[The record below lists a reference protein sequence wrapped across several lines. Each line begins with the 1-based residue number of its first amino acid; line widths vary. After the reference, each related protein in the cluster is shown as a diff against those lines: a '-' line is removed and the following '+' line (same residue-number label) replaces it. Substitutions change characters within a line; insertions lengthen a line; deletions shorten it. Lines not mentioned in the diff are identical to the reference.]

1 MLNFVG
7 NIIGK
12 NSASFIADFFAVF
25 YKMFSVSFI
34 NKVKTIFAAIINVI
48 AKYIWFVCKWILGI
62 IDVMQ
67 LAFTRLIG
75 IDTEGTTLSLGD
87 YIEGM
92 KDISTTTGSDYYS
105 YLLKIFR
112 AVFAVAIV
120 LMIIFTIYA
129 MVMQEYKL
137 ATDGYS
143 KADNDKGK
151 FFKIL
156 FKNVIVIFLM
166 PLIFYTL
173 IVGTNSI
180 LSAFYR
186 AVGNEPDTTIAGNV
200 LAASTYDA
208 NRYRAYANADKRIP
222 ITISVYS
229 TENAFGKTAGDDEIL
244 NELRKDDV
252 QTKLK
257 VIAGAFANDSFLPF
271 EKSTVNK
278 NGTLS
283 SYQNYSLIYNN
294 EVYEDMGQYFENFI
308 CTREQ
313 YYVMADFVDFCQR
326 YNIKYYIKAMSEA
339 DICWKY
345 VDGITANPEIDE
357 EGNAL
362 GDITLNVTY
371 RNAESINNP
380 TGSVITN
387 DTYKLQITTKLDMT
401 SPISD
406 ALTTASKL
414 LGIDENSSKYN
425 TMERDDSGDYVNLVE
440 WSTRKAKLKLSQRF
454 DLTNPE
460 TWTATDQIIV
470 YEYYRFENNYGS
482 TNNTLEDYTLQ
493 QIKDSGAFL
502 DALEMTY
509 RNYNSNTQTYSDA
522 KTQYCVKINGHFYR
536 LKESETE
543 VDDYGHAYFELDVVD
558 ANVDYFTETLVSIT
572 KTSETHTLQLSS
584 GFNINE
590 RNTWTVRDQV
600 LIYEF
605 CKNLSVSDRTLS
617 EEMVINHMF
626 EDFKTGVAFDI
637 YKINSVN
644 YINLNGTYY
653 QVSGLTSNSTGVFN
667 TTYGF
672 LMDTQ
677 TAGQRWFGYKLSV
690 AEREKYGISDLSLKN
705 VVGTVVGTVV
715 EVNDSDAMYQ
725 KYSALK
731 FKLSDNFS
739 LSSTEEWTYRDY
751 ALISLY
757 ISTNLSEDSAVTVES
772 LKSVGL
778 VGDIVRSGGDYYL
791 RITGTKSTGA
801 EYTLY
806 INLAN
811 LEKTSELTIMS
822 TLNED
827 MFESMS
833 LNSTGVD
840 LMTSYNASLSTDIL
854 LNSSVSTHTFYMS
867 ENFDRYDATTW
878 TNGDFLI
885 IYLIETG
892 VIDVDY
898 SMIQYKG
905 YTSLVYNV
913 KANNDTEAENYY
925 RFGKLTKTADG
936 STTTT
941 DANAYFLNE
950 YELEKLGYTVDKWFS
965 ANFMSYMLLM
975 KYDCDLSDLIISET
989 DFGGGVDEGQDAYV
1003 FDLTDDA
1010 SSKNSLQ
1017 YILGKDLLSQGSI
1030 TTDDDKFK
1038 YSYYNPGLIE
1048 SDLSTWT
1055 YLDLLIFT
1063 KTGTLPTKTTPFVSS
1078 LISVKD
1084 LSNTNIY
1091 ILVDDLLVNI
1101 NDGVFECYDIKSNL
1115 ISSDSINTFTSSIE
1129 LSNHYNKYLANAIRN
1144 NLNED
1149 LDAGITGGTQ
1159 AHKRFVYYSSVLQGT
1174 GNASFE
1180 AGKAYSAM
1188 DIILV
1193 ENKVS
1198 MNADGY
1204 YIFEIYSYNGE
1215 LYAEITNTIYVCL
1228 STNESARIYYI
1239 ENSLVIQT
1247 KAFSAPTEVYTSFK
1261 STDGLT
1267 KLDAVIYASLGT
1279 KISKD
1284 YKCYTLNNN
1293 DNNKYIRL
1301 ENGKIL
1307 ELDAEYN
1314 DDEYKYADLQGDKN
1328 DYYQYYMGYVT
1339 STFDSSSI
1347 KKTYTGV
1354 SITGPSC
1361 DGKTALGLILENSYA
1376 DLATSTLIET
1386 ISGTYYL
1393 KTLNSDYVSLD
1404 GLVSVSFGYDTN
1416 SEIKNITLTD
1426 IAQDSFLL
1434 NVKKITEN
1442 TFRVTHTLFNNNNYS
1457 SYIKDDAIIDGTTII
1472 GKHYEIGNH
1481 RDEGVT
1487 GLTTFTTAGLISK
1500 YLDPNENYLD
1510 KFGEEQVFTIYYNI
1524 EDGKNYIGFNSI
1536 DKTYYVP
1543 LYLYGSD
1550 KTIFDKIY
1558 NNNSTAPEGNYL
1570 NYAEFEAG
1578 DIISKS
1584 QLDNIFKKQGFSG
1597 LSGKYSA
1604 VWNDSDNYKN
1614 IEFYIAS
1621 NSLDYLYCIYGASNT
1636 ATEGVTLKYWGIIER
1651 AGNLTTSEK
1660 DDIADAAI
1668 FKLETRSMSEI
1679 AKWSMYDFVVSY
1691 ATGSTLPNFISS
1703 KVYIIKNP
1711 GETKY
1716 KYYIKTDDYYLMI
1729 FSSKSPLSSPGVSI
1743 TTATSGIISND
1754 LESTL
1759 FNNFACLNS
1768 GSVDYELNSLFKYS
1782 SYGNYSDTAA
1792 NSDVFAK
1799 FVKNSLKE
1807 ATSGKLTRFNFSST
1821 FKVEDYSS
1829 WQISDYVLYHLIING
1844 DYGTSNF
1851 FTQFTFNYYPSYS
1864 FSNDKYYNLT
1874 YLDRVLY
1881 HKIGLQTGAASTG
1894 EPLACTLVR
1903 DSSYQYYIYYD
1914 GIYIPLSDKVT
1925 MNFADMTI
1933 ESASLGKIYTIEEFK
1948 DEAGTMGGDPGL
1960 KVKEGEDFKTSISG
1974 KTNYLVEFD
1983 SKNFQTFVNAT
1994 GVPGYVFYLYKE
2006 DPDTGSVECDKVIR
2020 FATSDKQMATGD
2032 CYKYDKLFS
2041 FYDKAL
2047 STYIETTKINDLTV
2061 DIKTGT
2067 TKPSGYDLALEYVY
2081 NDIHADFEFEDYYY
2095 YLLDATKL
2103 TTSKLTTIGK
2113 SIQDSIKNDTF
2124 TGDVKDINLRLS
2136 NDCVL
2141 SDTGTWTYLDYIILY
2156 EMSRDIRHNAFKG
2169 STFIELKES
2178 DYCLPYLY
2186 VDGEFKYLQINNN
2199 IYDLSEIVEYDS
2211 SNDYY
2216 KGKNVKTLNSVNV
2229 STIAKAGSVNNYD
2242 FKVLNEVKSIS
2253 INPSFT
2259 TGTSPKAAHYSS
2271 EGKNTISYTTK
2282 NGETINYKY
2291 IDTNVAETNYRI
2303 KTSDYAIYTTTT
2315 IIKNVSWV
2323 EKLMTDMQVYYPDL
2337 NWGVLIATDG
2347 WIDTLGEFVSA
2358 YNNGLY
2364 IGGDNSANTTAAGL
2378 VLSEFFMSVATP
2390 VSDSYANYE
2399 YSSVF
2404 DEDTIRA
2411 LMLSL
2416 VGEES
2421 YQALVFEAKVFM
2433 DYFNSCFA
2441 PIIDDFAEE
2450 FGEDIGN
2457 NSLRLNA
2464 YKSYLATLL
2473 LSSDIGE
2480 YLYTVATR
2488 VYAEYTICEYLA
2500 AAAGDYSGYYSYIN
2514 NLTDEEG
2521 NAIESYTFGT
2531 FKELVQYENEYCGNA
2546 NPTFTF
2552 NFKKAFEKYQD
2563 DDGEILGKK
2572 YDDVVASNY
2581 YYNAVIGSIMDE
2593 LDKEYSGIYKNGY
2606 QISEKGKVIDE
2617 KGREVEGYDEEYI
2630 YCYMLH
2636 VYYSILNSIN
2646 GGTPVYLDFY
2656 RDYID
2661 GTLTRWSIICDD
2673 NIENADKYYED
2684 YNKDKTK
2691 LKIYKLLST
2700 TTSLRLFLPSLVMDI
2715 DDDDESSGLISI
2727 FSSVIDIVKSVI
2739 TGDFDNI
2746 SGIFS
2751 DALGTAGDAILS
2763 IRPVLP
2769 MIDAR
2774 YLMEGNSSLEDDIDY
2789 LIKNTIALYF
2799 RMNFSEDSGSTI
2811 VEGLK
2816 NIVDSLLP
2824 ADLSTETS
2832 WNAINT
2838 YYECLTRVIDELV
2851 EIRNTLPGGKTEN
2864 GLDREHW
2871 FGSGNYYT
2879 DYQLDKIIGSFQD
2892 LEYNLDQYIT
2902 AQTRIDQMQ
2911 KRSITFTLAQFGSNY
2926 VSTGYEFSVKNKT
2939 YTFKTSTDPVRL
2951 AEYVYGGSFLE
2962 SVGVGAQYTDPEFTG
2977 IIKASKVYDP
2987 ADKTLK
2993 TNLDSWLELRTF
3005 LSEIADKTAELYY
3018 LTNLKD
3024 LDINTKNAIYL
3035 NDSITISGT
3044 YSVDSIEDAL
3054 SSYIITGLSNEVKN
3068 RITEGK
3074 TGHEKFVALSQY
3086 IFLNSVKDEEFDKMT
3101 LEDYKRIVIKQL
3113 IENRQN
3119 GEESADERAARYMI
3133 LFNLLSVQVEFY
3145 SDGTALG
3152 RIISNGKIESRTG
3165 DKVIIKSYAS
3175 DSQNNSEVELYA
3187 GSSNFTGVF
3196 SLSNSTLET
3205 VKTLSGLENR
3215 PTAEILT
3222 REYSGLRTA
3231 DYFDESFGDTFI
3243 ACIFNEADGLYYPV
3257 LGSGSK
3263 NCNDEKYKSYF
3274 ENIDG
3279 NKEGKGWSVQK
3290 HKFVS
3295 EYYDTSSNLVV
3306 CKGVVTADGYPTAIR
3321 KYNNPLEI
3329 EQKRLLSSKTTLYNA
3344 VTYYRTNV
3352 GANFGEGED
3361 LIDASRAVSRVT
3373 TKNYTKYVYGTSYT
3387 KGIGSSVTY
3396 TGKTNLKTIVS
3407 SDYQSFYVQS
3417 KAEYLITQADDFGGI
3432 SVLDEFSY
3440 YYVFSGQ
3447 TWILLVLAFITVIP
3461 VMINAVGGAA
3471 TRIFDLIILFL
3482 ASPLVMSTN
3491 SLYAD
3496 GKNKTYDAWK
3506 KNIESVLLGVFGYII
3521 GFSFFSIMVPMIYN
3535 INTFVTVDT
3544 YKKIQS
3550 IAGLGSFVSYP
3561 TINSLA
3567 RSLWLITAVSILERI
3582 PKLLLPIITANYGDL
3597 SSPHPGLGPENRSFT
3612 EKVKDVKGS
3621 MDDAVS
3627 KIGSVVS
3634 GRALMGLMNEVKT
3647 DMVNMI
3653 PGSALIQEGKK
3664 IFIDPMVNK
3673 AKDAANKAA
3682 GAALEKMLVAQ
3693 GVPPDLAKKAV
3704 KTAMEEKKK
3713 AEEAKKKQKERM
3725 QKYQQEF
3732 RKNFM

>member
-92 KDISTTTGSDYYS
+92 KDISTTTGSDYYN

-151 FFKIL
+151 FVKIL
-156 FKNVIVIFLM
+156 FKNVIVVFLM

-229 TENAFGKTAGDDEIL
+229 TENTFGKTAGDDEIL
-244 NELRKDDV
+244 KELRKDDV

-271 EKSTVNK
+271 EKSTINK
-278 NGTLS
+278 NGTFS
-283 SYQNYSLIYNN
+283 SYQNYSLTYNN

-345 VDGITANPEIDE
+345 VDGITANPEIDD

-371 RNAESINNP
+371 RDAESINNP
-380 TGSVITN
+380 TGSAITN
-387 DTYKLQITTKLDMT
+387 DTYDLQITTKLDMT

-425 TMERDDSGDYVNLVE
+425 TMDRDDSGDYVNLVE

-454 DLTNPE
+454 DLTKPD

-509 RNYNSNTQTYSDA
+509 RNYNSNTQTFSDA

-543 VDDYGHAYFELDVVD
+543 VDDYGHAYFELDVID
-558 ANVDYFTETLVSIT
+558 AYVDYFTDVVVSIT
-572 KTSETHTLQLSS
+572 KKSTQFTYKLSN
-584 GFNINE
+584 GFNIN
-590 RNTWTVRDQV
+590 NSSSWTVRDQV

-605 CKNLSVSDRTLS
+605 CKNLSVSDRSLS

-626 EDFKTGVAFDI
+626 EDFNNSGSGVKFDI
-637 YKINSVN
+637 YEISNNGTKSN

-653 QVSGLTSNSTGVFN
+653 QVSGLESNSTGVFN
-667 TTYGF
+667 TTNGF
-672 LMDTQ
+672 LMNTE

-690 AEREKYGISDLSLKN
+690 AEREKYGISSL
-705 VVGTVVGTVV
+705 GFTSTVGTVV
-715 EVNDSDAMYQ
+715 EVDNSDAMYQ

-751 ALISLY
+751 ALIYLY
-757 ISTNLSEDSAVTVES
+757 VTTALSEDSAVTVES
-772 LKSVGL
+772 LKNVGL
-778 VGDIVRSGGDYYL
+778 VGDIVRSGSNYYL
-791 RITGTKSTGA
+791 RITGTKSGGA

-806 INLAN
+806 IDLAK

-827 MFESMS
+827 MFESMA

-854 LNSSVSTHTFYMS
+854 LKSGVETHTFYMS

-905 YTSLVYNV
+905 YTSLVYSV
-913 KANNDTEAENYY
+913 DANGDNKKENYY
-925 RFGKLTKTADG
+925 RFGKLTKTSDG
-936 STTTT
+936 SKTTT
-941 DANAYFLNE
+941 DANSYFLNE

-965 ANFMSYMLLM
+965 ANLMSYMLLM
-975 KYDCDLSDLIISET
+975 KYNCDLSDLIIKET
-989 DFGGGVDEGQDAYV
+989 DFGGGVVEDQDAYI
-1003 FDLTDDA
+1003 FDITADA
-1010 SSKNSLQ
+1010 TSKNSLQ

-1038 YSYYNPGLIE
+1038 YSYFNPSLIE

-1063 KTGTLPTKTTPFVSS
+1063 KTGILPTKTNPFVSS
-1078 LISVKD
+1078 LVKVD
-1084 LSNTNIY
+1084 DNIY
-1091 ILVDDLLVNI
+1091 LLVSDLLVLI
-1101 NDGVFECYDIKSNL
+1101 NNKGNGVFQCYSLKSNL

-1129 LSNHYNKYLANAIRN
+1129 LSNHYNKYLANAIRSD
-1144 NLNED
+1144 LNEN
-1149 LDAGITGGTQ
+1149 LDAGITGGTS
-1159 AHKRFVYYSSVLQGT
+1159 ADKTFVYYSSVLQGT
-1174 GNASFE
+1174 GSASFE

-1198 MNADGY
+1198 MKADGY
-1204 YIFEIYSYNGE
+1204 YYFEIYSYNGE
-1215 LYAEITNTIYVCL
+1215 LYAKITGTNTIYLCL
-1228 STNESARIYYI
+1228 SKNESARIYYI
-1239 ENSLVIQT
+1239 ENSLVISK
-1247 KAFSAPTEVYTSFK
+1247 KAFSATKDATTSKDVFYTSFK

-1267 KLDAVIYASLGT
+1267 KLDAVIYVSLGT

-1284 YKCYTLNNN
+1284 YKCYTFNGDSNS
-1293 DNNKYIRL
+1293 YIRL

-1307 ELDAEYN
+1307 VLGFNYN
-1314 DDEYKYADLQGDKN
+1314 EEYKYSELETEYPGAFYL
-1328 DYYQYYMGYVT
+1328 YYSEHVT

-1347 KKTYTGV
+1347 KKIYEGV
-1354 SITGPSC
+1354 SITGPSA
-1361 DGKTALGLILENSYA
+1361 DGRTALGVILWVKRAS
-1376 DLATSTLIET
+1376 LATSTLIES
-1386 ISGTYYL
+1386 ISGAYYL
-1393 KTLNSDYVSLD
+1393 KLSDSAYVSLD
-1404 GLVSVSFGYDTN
+1404 GLVSVSFTYGTN
-1416 SEIKNITLTD
+1416 SEITNITLTD

-1434 NVKKITEN
+1434 NLKGINEK
-1442 TFRVTHTLFNNNNYS
+1442 TFQVDYTILTNNYS
-1457 SYIKDDAIIDGTTII
+1457 SEIKNDANKLISSDI
-1472 GKHYEIGNH
+1472 GKHYIDDSYRENSL
-1481 RDEGVT
+1481 RN
-1487 GLTTFTTAGLISK
+1487 LQYCTTAGLISN
-1500 YLDPNENYLD
+1500 YLDPNGNYLD
-1510 KFGEEQVFTIYYNI
+1510 TFKGSHVFTVYYNAD
-1524 EDGKNYIGFNSI
+1524 EGKNYIGFNSI

-1543 LYLYGSD
+1543 LYLYGST
-1550 KTIFDKIY
+1550 KTIFDKIWKQEASASDGY
-1558 NNNSTAPEGNYL
+1558 YL
-1570 NYAEFEAG
+1570 QQTDFSED
-1578 DIISKS
+1578 DIIANS
-1584 QLDNIFKKQGFSG
+1584 QLDGIFKKQGYKFITS
-1597 LSGKYSA
+1597 KYSTI
-1604 VWNDSDNYKN
+1604 WNTADGYTH
-1614 IEFYIAS
+1614 IEFYYAYKS
-1621 NSLDYLYCIYGASNT
+1621 PKFYYIYGASNT
-1636 ATEGVTLKYWGIIER
+1636 AEEGVKIEYVGKKGSTSR
-1651 AGNLTTSEK
+1651 AEFTTDINKAVKLT
-1660 DDIADAAI
+1660 
-1668 FKLETRSMSEI
+1668 LETRSMSEV
-1679 AKWSMYDFVVSY
+1679 AKWSIYDFIISY
-1691 ATGSTLPNFISS
+1691 TTGSTLSSFISS
-1703 KVYIIKNP
+1703 IVYRINEDKCYIKKDNYYILIPDFQFTCVINLTETRGEIKNNNLNNAFNLL
-1711 GETKY
+1711 GNICKD
-1716 KYYIKTDDYYLMI
+1716 KDD
-1729 FSSKSPLSSPGVSI
+1729 V
-1743 TTATSGIISND
+1743 T
-1754 LESTL
+1754 
-1759 FNNFACLNS
+1759 NNLY
-1768 GSVDYELNSLFKYS
+1768 SVFKYS
-1782 SYGNYSDTAA
+1782 DFGNYSSEADTRT
-1792 NSDVFAK
+1792 DVFAR
-1799 FVKNSLKE
+1799 FVSVSLNE
-1807 ATSGKLTRFNFSST
+1807 VTSGKLTRFNFSST

-1851 FTQFTFNYYPSYS
+1851 STQFTFNYYPKYS
-1864 FSNDKYYNLT
+1864 LSNDKYYNLT

-1881 HKIGLQTGAASTG
+1881 HKIGLQTGAESTG
-1894 EPLACTLVR
+1894 EPLELTLVR
-1903 DSSYQYYIYYD
+1903 DSSYQYYVYYSN
-1914 GIYIPLSDKVT
+1914 IYIPLSDKVT

-1933 ESASLGKIYTIEEFK
+1933 ESSSLGKIYTIEEFEE
-1948 DEAGTMGGDPGL
+1948 EAGTKGGSPGL
-1960 KVKEGEDFKTSISG
+1960 KVKEGEDFKKSISG
-1974 KTNYLVEFD
+1974 KSNYMVNFD

-2020 FATSDKQMATGD
+2020 FATSDKQKATGD

-2061 DIKTGT
+2061 DIKTGAS
-2067 TKPSGYDLALEYVY
+2067 KPSGYDITLKYIY

-2103 TTSKLTTIGK
+2103 TTSGLTTVTK
-2113 SIQDSIKNDTF
+2113 DIQDSIKNGTF
-2124 TGDVKDINLRLS
+2124 AGDVKDINLRLS
-2136 NDCVL
+2136 SDCVL
-2141 SDTGTWTYLDYIILY
+2141 SNTSKWTYLDYIILY
-2156 EMSRDIRHNAFKG
+2156 EMSRNIRHNAFKG

-2216 KGKNVKTLNSVNV
+2216 KGKNVKELNHVSV
-2229 STIAKAGSVNNYD
+2229 SDIATAGSVNNYD
-2242 FKVLNEVKSIS
+2242 FKVLNEVKAIS
-2253 INPSFT
+2253 INPNFI
-2259 TGTSPKAAHYSS
+2259 TGTPPKAAHYSS
-2271 EGKNTISYTTK
+2271 EGKNTISYVTGGSTT
-2282 NGETINYKY
+2282 NYKY

-2480 YLYTVATR
+2480 YLYTIATR

-2500 AAAGDYSGYYSYIN
+2500 VAAGDYSDYYSYIN
-2514 NLTDEEG
+2514 NLTDDEG
-2521 NAIESYTFGT
+2521 NVIDSYTFGT

-2563 DDGEILGKK
+2563 DDGKIFGKK
-2572 YDDVVASNY
+2572 YDDVIASEF

-2593 LDKEYSGIYKNGY
+2593 LDKEYVNIYKNGY

-2617 KGREVEGYDEEYI
+2617 KGREVDGYDEEYI

-2646 GGTPVYLDFY
+2646 GGTPIYLDFY

-2691 LKIYKLLST
+2691 LRTYKLLST

-2715 DDDDESSGLISI
+2715 DDDDDESSGLTSI

-2739 TGDFDNI
+2739 TGKFDDIGN
-2746 SGIFS
+2746 IFS
-2751 DALGTAGDAILS
+2751 DALGTAGDAIMS

-2769 MIDAR
+2769 MLDAWF
-2774 YLMEGNSSLEDDIDY
+2774 LMDGNSSLEEDIDY

-2811 VEGLK
+2811 SEGLK
-2816 NIVDSLLP
+2816 IIVDSLLP
-2824 ADLSTETS
+2824 ADLSTEAS
-2832 WNAINT
+2832 WNEINK

-2851 EIRNTLPGGKTEN
+2851 EIRNILPGGKTEN
-2864 GLDREHW
+2864 GLDRVHW
-2871 FGSGNYYT
+2871 FGSDKYYT
-2879 DYQLDKIIGSFQD
+2879 DYQLDKIIEKFQD

-2926 VSTGYEFSVKNKT
+2926 VSTGYEFSVRNKT
-2939 YTFKTSTDPVRL
+2939 YTFKSSTDPVRL

-2962 SVGVGAQYTDPEFTG
+2962 SVGVGAQYTDPDFTG

-2987 ADKTLK
+2987 ADKVLK

-3035 NDSITISGT
+3035 TDSITISGT
-3044 YSVDSIEDAL
+3044 YSGNSIESAL
-3054 SSYIITGLSNEVKN
+3054 SSYIESGLSEAVKK

-3074 TGHEKFVALSQY
+3074 SGHEKFVALSQY

-3101 LEDYKRIVIKQL
+3101 LEDYKRIAIKQL

-3133 LFNLLSVQVEFY
+3133 LFNLLSVQVEFDY
-3145 SDGTALG
+3145 GGTALG
-3152 RIISNGKIESRTG
+3152 RIISNGRIELREG

-3205 VKTLSGLENR
+3205 VKMLSGLENR
-3215 PTAEILT
+3215 PTREILT

-3231 DYFDESFGDTFI
+3231 DYFDEAFGDTFI
-3243 ACIFNEADGLYYPV
+3243 ACIYNEADGLYYPV
-3257 LGSGSK
+3257 LGSSSK
-3263 NCNDEKYKSYF
+3263 NCNDTNYASYF
-3274 ENIDG
+3274 KNTDG
-3279 NKEGKGWSVQK
+3279 NKEGEGWNIQK

-3329 EQKRLLSSKTTLYNA
+3329 EQKRLLSSSTTLYNA
-3344 VTYYRTNV
+3344 VTFYRTNV

-3396 TGKTNLKTIVS
+3396 TGKTNLKTLVS

-3447 TWILLVLAFITVIP
+3447 TWVLLVLAFITIIP

-3550 IAGLGSFVSYP
+3550 IAGLSGFVSYP

-3597 SSPHPGLGPENRSFT
+3597 SSPHPGLGPENRPFT

-3653 PGSALIQEGKK
+3653 PGAALIKDGKEK
-3664 IFIDPMVNK
+3664 FIDPMINK

-3682 GAALEKMLVAQ
+3682 GAALEEMLITQ
-3693 GVPPDLAKKAV
+3693 GVPPELAKKAV

>member
-34 NKVKTIFAAIINVI
+34 SKVKTIFAAIINVI
-48 AKYIWFVCKWILGI
+48 AKYVWYVCKWILGI

-67 LAFTRLIG
+67 LTFTRLIG

-166 PLIFYTL
+166 PLIFYSL

-186 AVGNEPDTTIAGNV
+186 AIGNEPDTTIAGNV

-278 NGTLS
+278 NGTFS
-283 SYQNYSLIYNN
+283 SYQNYSLTYNN

-326 YNIKYYIKAMSEA
+326 YNIKYYIKAMSES

-357 EGNAL
+357 DGNAL

-380 TGSVITN
+380 TGSAITN

-414 LGIDENSSKYN
+414 LGIDESSSKYN
-425 TMERDDSGDYVNLVE
+425 VMERDESGDYVNLVE
-440 WSTRKAKLKLSQRF
+440 WSTRKAKLKLSHGF
-454 DLTNPE
+454 DLTKPD

-572 KTSETHTLQLSS
+572 KTGGTYTLQLSS
-584 GFNINE
+584 RFNINKSD
-590 RNTWTVRDQV
+590 TWTIKDQV

-637 YKINSVN
+637 YKINNVE

-653 QVSGLTSNSTGVFN
+653 QVSGLGNTNTYGSN
-667 TTYGF
+667 GF

-690 AEREKYGISDLSLKN
+690 AEREKYGISSLSFKSD
-705 VVGTVVGTVV
+705 VGTVV

-725 KYSALK
+725 KYSELK

-751 ALISLY
+751 ALIYLY
-757 ISTNLSEDSAVTVES
+757 VNTNLSDDSAVTVES

-778 VGDIVRSGGDYYL
+778 VGDIVRSGSNYYL
-791 RITGTKSTGA
+791 RITGTGSTGA

-806 INLAN
+806 IDLAK

-840 LMTSYNASLSTDIL
+840 LMTSYNASFSTDIL

-892 VIDVDY
+892 VIEVDY

-913 KANNDTEAENYY
+913 SANTDDVAENYY

-975 KYDCDLSDLIISET
+975 KYNCDLSDLIISET
-989 DFGGGVDEGQDAYV
+989 DFGGGGVEGQDAYI
-1003 FDLTDDA
+1003 FDITTDA
-1010 SSKNSLQ
+1010 TSKNSLQ
-1017 YILGKDLLSQGSI
+1017 YILGKDLVSQGSI

-1038 YSYYNPGLIE
+1038 YSYFNPGLIE

-1055 YLDLLIFT
+1055 YLDLLIYT
-1063 KTGTLPTKTTPFVSS
+1063 KTGTLPTKRSPFVSS
-1078 LISVKD
+1078 LVKAD
-1084 LSNTNIY
+1084 SDTYL
-1091 ILVDDLLVNI
+1091 LVDDLLVKI
-1101 NDGVFECYDIKSNL
+1101 NGGVFGCSNLKSNL
-1115 ISSDSINTFTSSIE
+1115 ITSDSINTFTSSIE
-1129 LSNHYNKYLANAIRN
+1129 LSNHYNKYLANAIRSD
-1144 NLNED
+1144 LNED
-1149 LDAGITGGTQ
+1149 LDAGIAGGTS
-1159 AHKRFVYYSSVLQGT
+1159 ADKTFVYYSSVLQGT
-1174 GNASFE
+1174 DSAVFE

-1198 MNADGY
+1198 MKADGY
-1204 YIFEIYSYNGE
+1204 YYFDIFTYNGE
-1215 LYAEITNTIYVCL
+1215 LYAKITGTNTIYLCL
-1228 STNESARIYYI
+1228 STNSSAKIYYI
-1239 ENSLVIQT
+1239 ENSLVISA
-1247 KAFSAPTEVYTSFK
+1247 KAFSATTDVYKSFQ

-1267 KLDAVIYASLGT
+1267 KLDAAIYASLGT

-1284 YKCYTLNNN
+1284 YKCYTFNGNSSS
-1293 DNNKYIRL
+1293 YIRL

-1307 ELDAEYN
+1307 ELGINFDQ
-1314 DDEYKYADLQGDKN
+1314 EYKYADIVGDDTHYN
-1328 DYYQYYMGYVT
+1328 DDYSRYVT
-1339 STFDSSSI
+1339 TTFDSSSI

-1354 SITGPSC
+1354 SITGPSD
-1361 DGKTALGLILENSYA
+1361 DGKTALGLILKNNSA
-1376 DLATSTLIET
+1376 RLESSTLIES
-1386 ISGTYYL
+1386 ISGAYYL
-1393 KTLNSDYVSLD
+1393 KLSNSAYVSLD
-1404 GLVSVSFGYDTN
+1404 GLVSVSFTYATN
-1416 SEIKNITLTD
+1416 SEITKITLTD

-1434 NVKKITEN
+1434 NVKGISET
-1442 TFRVTHTLFNNNNYS
+1442 TFQVNYTLLKNNYS
-1457 SYIKDDAIIDGTTII
+1457 SNVKDDAIIDGTTII
-1472 GKHYEIGNH
+1472 GKHYEIGTH
-1481 RDEGVT
+1481 RTAGIND
-1487 GLTTFTTAGLISK
+1487 LTKFTTSINVLTKFTTAGLISK
-1500 YLDPNENYLD
+1500 YLDPNGNYLD
-1510 KFGEEQVFTIYYNI
+1510 KFGEEKVFTIYYSI
-1524 EDGKNYIGFNSI
+1524 EDGKNYIGFNSL

-1543 LYLYGSD
+1543 LYLYGSS
-1550 KTIFDKIY
+1550 KTILDNMY
-1558 NNNSTAPEGNYL
+1558 VDGSSVSDGYYL
-1570 NYAEFEAG
+1570 NAETIVNDYITAN
-1578 DIISKS
+1578 S
-1584 QLDNIFKKQGFSG
+1584 QLYNIFKNYGFSYINT
-1597 LSGKYSA
+1597 KFTTC
-1604 VWNDSDNYKN
+1604 WNSSDNYTN
-1614 IEFYIAS
+1614 IEFYSAYKDS
-1621 NSLDYLYCIYGASNT
+1621 KLYYIYGASNT
-1636 ATEGVTLKYWGIIER
+1636 ETESVTLKYWGTKEN
-1651 AGNLTTSEK
+1651 AGHLTTCEK
-1660 DDIADAAI
+1660 DDITDAAI
-1668 FKLETRSMSEI
+1668 FKLETRSMSEV

-1703 KVYIIKNP
+1703 KVYKIINP

-1716 KYYIKTDDYYLMI
+1716 KYYIKIDDYYLMI
-1729 FSSKSPLSSPGVSI
+1729 PVQSGFSPSVTI
-1743 TTATSGIISND
+1743 TTVTSGIITNS
-1754 LESTL
+1754 EGTL
-1759 FNNFACLNS
+1759 FNNFARLNS
-1768 GSVDYELNSLFKYS
+1768 GSVNYNLNSLFKYS
-1782 SYGNYSDTAA
+1782 SYTKYSDTATD
-1792 NSDVFAK
+1792 SDVFAK

-1851 FTQFTFNYYPSYS
+1851 STQFTFNYYPTYS

-1933 ESASLGKIYTIEEFK
+1933 ESASLGKIYTIEELK
-1948 DEAGTMGGDPGL
+1948 EEAGTKGGDPGL
-1960 KVKEGEDFKTSISG
+1960 KVKEGEDFKESISG
-1974 KTNYLVEFD
+1974 KSNYMVSFD

-2020 FATSDKQMATGD
+2020 FSTSDKQTATGD

-2061 DIKTGT
+2061 DIKTGNS
-2067 TKPSGYDLALEYVY
+2067 KPSGYDIALKYVY

-2103 TTSKLTTIGK
+2103 TTSKLTTIDK
-2113 SIQDSIKNDTF
+2113 SIQDSIKNGTF
-2124 TGDVKDINLRLS
+2124 TGEVKDINLRLS
-2136 NDCVL
+2136 SDCVL
-2141 SDTGTWTYLDYIILY
+2141 FDTSKWSYLDYIILY

-2199 IYDLSEIVEYDS
+2199 IYDLSEIVEYDA

-2216 KGKNVKTLNSVNV
+2216 KGIGDKKLLNGVSVL
-2229 STIAKAGSVNNYD
+2229 TIAKAGSVNNYD

-2259 TGTSPKAAHYSS
+2259 TGTPPKAAHYSS
-2271 EGKNTISYTTK
+2271 EGKNTISYTTNDGK
-2282 NGETINYKY
+2282 TTNYKY

-2500 AAAGDYSGYYSYIN
+2500 VAAGDYSGYYSYIN
-2514 NLTDEEG
+2514 NLTDDEG

-2563 DDGEILGKK
+2563 DDGEIFGKE
-2572 YDDVVASNY
+2572 YDDVIASNY

-2593 LDKEYSGIYKNGY
+2593 LDKEYSGIYANGY

-2617 KGREVEGYDEEYI
+2617 KGREVDGYDEEYI

-2646 GGTPVYLDFY
+2646 GGTPIYLDFY

-2684 YNKDKTK
+2684 YNKDKMK
-2691 LKIYKLLST
+2691 LKTYKLLST

-2739 TGDFDNI
+2739 TGDFDDI
-2746 SGIFS
+2746 GGIFS

-2769 MIDAR
+2769 MLDAW

-2789 LIKNTIALYF
+2789 LIKNTISLYF

-2816 NIVDSLLP
+2816 IIVDSLLP

-2871 FGSGNYYT
+2871 FGSGNNYT
-2879 DYQLDKIIGSFQD
+2879 DYQLDKIIESFQD

-3035 NDSITISGT
+3035 TDSITISGT
-3044 YSVDSIEDAL
+3044 YSGSSIESAL
-3054 SSYIITGLSNEVKN
+3054 SSYIKSGLNETVKN

-3074 TGHEKFVALSQY
+3074 SGHEEFVALSQY

-3145 SDGTALG
+3145 NGGTALG

-3165 DKVIIKSYAS
+3165 NQVIIKSYAS

-3205 VKTLSGLENR
+3205 IKTLSGLENR
-3215 PTAEILT
+3215 PTAEVLT

-3231 DYFDESFGDTFI
+3231 DYFDEAFGDTFI
-3243 ACIFNEADGLYYPV
+3243 ACIYNEADGLYYPV

-3263 NCNDEKYKSYF
+3263 NCNDTNYKNYF
-3274 ENIDG
+3274 KNTDG
-3279 NKEGKGWSVQK
+3279 NKEGEGWSIQK
-3290 HKFVS
+3290 YKFVS

-3329 EQKRLLSSKTTLYNA
+3329 EQKRLLSSSTTLYNA
-3344 VTYYRTNV
+3344 VTFYRTNV

-3396 TGKTNLKTIVS
+3396 TGKTNLKTLVS

-3506 KNIESVLLGVFGYII
+3506 RNIESVLLGVFGYII

-3597 SSPHPGLGPENRSFT
+3597 SSPHPGLGPENRPFT

-3664 IFIDPMVNK
+3664 KFIDPMINK
-3673 AKDAANKAA
+3673 AKDAANKVAA
-3682 GAALEKMLVAQ
+3682 AELEKALVAN

>member
-151 FFKIL
+151 FLKIL
-156 FKNVIVIFLM
+156 LKNMIVVFLM

-278 NGTLS
+278 NGTFS
-283 SYQNYSLIYNN
+283 SYQNYSLTYNN

-326 YNIKYYIKAMSEA
+326 YNIKYYIKAMSES

-345 VDGITANPEIDE
+345 VDGIIANPEIDE

-380 TGSVITN
+380 TGSVITD

-425 TMERDDSGDYVNLVE
+425 VMERDESGDYVNLVE
-440 WSTRKAKLKLSQRF
+440 WSTRKAKLKLSHGF
-454 DLTNPE
+454 DLTKPN

-558 ANVDYFTETLVSIT
+558 ANVDYFTKTLVSIT
-572 KTSETHTLQLSS
+572 KTSGTHTLKLSS
-584 GFNINE
+584 GFNINKS
-590 RNTWTVRDQV
+590 NTWTVRDQV

-626 EDFKTGVAFDI
+626 EDFKTGVSFDI
-637 YKINSVN
+637 YEINNVE

-667 TTYGF
+667 TTNGF

-690 AEREKYGISDLSLKN
+690 AEREKYGISSLSF
-705 VVGTVVGTVV
+705 TSSVGTVV

-725 KYSALK
+725 KYSELK

-751 ALISLY
+751 ALIYLY
-757 ISTNLSEDSAVTVES
+757 VNTNLSDDSAVTVES
-772 LKSVGL
+772 LKSIGL
-778 VGDIVRSGGDYYL
+778 VGDIVRSGSNYYL

-806 INLAN
+806 IDLAK

-892 VIDVDY
+892 VIEVDY

-913 KANNDTEAENYY
+913 SANNDGVAENYY

-950 YELEKLGYTVDKWFS
+950 YELEKLGYTIDKWFS

-989 DFGGGVDEGQDAYV
+989 DFGGGVVEGQDAYI
-1003 FDLTDDA
+1003 FDSTTDA
-1010 SSKNSLQ
+1010 TSKNSLQ
-1017 YILGKDLLSQGSI
+1017 YILGKDLVSQGSI

-1038 YSYYNPGLIE
+1038 YSYFNPGLIE

-1055 YLDLLIFT
+1055 YLDLLIYT
-1063 KTGTLPTKTTPFVSS
+1063 KTGTLPTKTSPFVSS
-1078 LISVKD
+1078 LVKVD
-1084 LSNTNIY
+1084 GNIY
-1091 ILVDDLLVNI
+1091 LLVSNLLVKI
-1101 NDGVFECYDIKSNL
+1101 DIGVFQCYSLKSNL
-1115 ISSDSINTFTSSIE
+1115 ITSDSINTFTSSIE
-1129 LSNHYNKYLANAIRN
+1129 LSNHYNKYLANAIRS
-1144 NLNED
+1144 NLDED
-1149 LDAGITGGTQ
+1149 LDAGITGGTS
-1159 AHKRFVYYSSVLQGT
+1159 AGKKFVYYSSVLQGT
-1174 GNASFE
+1174 GSASFE

-1198 MNADGY
+1198 MRADGY
-1204 YIFEIYSYNGE
+1204 YYFDIFTYNGE
-1215 LYAEITNTIYVCL
+1215 LYAKITGTNTIYLCL
-1228 STNESARIYYI
+1228 STNSSAKIYYI
-1239 ENSLVIQT
+1239 ENSLVISD
-1247 KAFSAPTEVYTSFK
+1247 KVFSATADVYKSFQ

-1267 KLDAVIYASLGT
+1267 KLDAAIYASLGT

-1284 YKCYTLNNN
+1284 YKCYEFNGVE
-1293 DNNKYIRL
+1293 YIRL

-1307 ELDAEYN
+1307 KLGTNYN
-1314 DDEYKYADLQGDKN
+1314 REYKYADLLGDYF
-1328 DYYQYYMGYVT
+1328 DYMQYYIRYVT

-1354 SITGPSC
+1354 SITGPSA
-1361 DGKTALGLILENSYA
+1361 DGKTALGLILTNNSA
-1376 DLATSTLIET
+1376 SLASSTLIES
-1386 ISGTYYL
+1386 ISGAYYL
-1393 KTLNSDYVSLD
+1393 KLSNSAYVSLD
-1404 GLVSVSFGYDTN
+1404 GLVSVSFTYATN
-1416 SEIKNITLTD
+1416 SEITNITLTD
-1426 IAQDSFLL
+1426 IAQDSYLL
-1434 NVKKITEN
+1434 RVNDISET
-1442 TFRVTHTLFNNNNYS
+1442 TFQVTVASLKDKYS
-1457 SYIKDDAIIDGTTII
+1457 DYIKNDDIIAGTTVI
-1472 GKHYEIGNH
+1472 GKHYKIGNY
-1481 RDEGVT
+1481 RTRGLEGI
-1487 GLTTFTTAGLISK
+1487 LRYTTVGLISM
-1500 YLDPNENYLD
+1500 YLDPNGNYID
-1510 KFGEEQVFTIYYNI
+1510 KFDDEQVFTIYYNI
-1524 EDGKNYIGFNSI
+1524 EDGKNYIGFNSL

-1543 LYLYGSD
+1543 HYLYGSD

-1558 NNNSTAPEGNYL
+1558 NSGSPSGYYFVREDMENSDLVDGSPLESICDNNNFNMA
-1570 NYAEFEAG
+1570 
-1578 DIISKS
+1578 
-1584 QLDNIFKKQGFSG
+1584 FKYTS
-1597 LSGKYSA
+1597 
-1604 VWNDSDNYKN
+1604 VWNTGNGFTK
-1614 IEFYIAS
+1614 IEFYRVKKGNTS
-1621 NSLDYLYCIYGASNT
+1621 SFYFIYGASNT
-1636 ATEGVTLKYWGIIER
+1636 ATEGVTLKYLKTKGSG
-1651 AGNLTTSEK
+1651 GNYTDTEDTTDISE
-1660 DDIADAAI
+1660 AAI

-1703 KVYIIKNP
+1703 KVYKIKNP

-1716 KYYIKTDDYYLMI
+1716 KFYIKIDDYYLLI
-1729 FSSKSPLSSPGVSI
+1729 PRATQTFATTNL
-1743 TTATSGIISND
+1743 TATSGNIYNQQGNLVTFFTSI
-1754 LESTL
+1754 
-1759 FNNFACLNS
+1759 NS
-1768 GSVDYELNSLFKYS
+1768 GSVNYKLNSVFKYS
-1782 SYGNYSDTAA
+1782 SYTNYSATAA
-1792 NSDVFAK
+1792 DSDVFAK

-1821 FKVEDYSS
+1821 FKVDDYSS

-1844 DYGTSNF
+1844 DYGTSTF
-1851 FTQFTFNYYPSYS
+1851 STQFTFNYYPSYS

-1903 DSSYQYYIYYD
+1903 DSSYQYYIYYG

-1933 ESASLGKIYTIEEFK
+1933 ESASLGRIYTIEEFEE
-1948 DEAGTMGGDPGL
+1948 EAGTKGGTPGL
-1960 KVKEGEDFKTSISG
+1960 KVKEGEDFEKSISG
-1974 KTNYLVEFD
+1974 KSNYMVSFD

-2006 DPDTGSVECDKVIR
+2006 DPDTGSVECDKIIR
-2020 FATSDKQMATGD
+2020 FSTSDKQMATGD

-2061 DIKTGT
+2061 DIKTGNS
-2067 TKPSGYDLALEYVY
+2067 KPSGYDIALKYVY

-2103 TTSKLTTIGK
+2103 TTSKLTTIDK
-2113 SIQDSIKNDTF
+2113 SIQDSIKNGTF
-2124 TGDVKDINLRLS
+2124 TGEVKDINLRLS
-2136 NDCVL
+2136 SDCVL
-2141 SDTGTWTYLDYIILY
+2141 SDTSKWTYLDYIILY

-2199 IYDLSEIVEYDS
+2199 IYDLSEIVEYDA

-2216 KGKNVKTLNSVNV
+2216 KGIGDKKSLNGVSV
-2229 STIAKAGSVNNYD
+2229 STIASEGSVNNYD

-2259 TGTSPKAAHYSS
+2259 TEDKPKAAHYSS
-2271 EGKNTISYTTK
+2271 EGKNTISYTTNDGK
-2282 NGETINYKY
+2282 TTNYKY

-2364 IGGDNSANTTAAGL
+2364 VGGDNSANTTAAGL

-2514 NLTDEEG
+2514 NLTDDEG

-2563 DDGEILGKK
+2563 DDGEIFGKE
-2572 YDDVVASNY
+2572 YDDVIASNY

-2593 LDKEYSGIYKNGY
+2593 LDKEYSGIYANGY

-2617 KGREVEGYDEEYI
+2617 KGREVDGYDEEYI

-2646 GGTPVYLDFY
+2646 GGTPIYLDFY

-2684 YNKDKTK
+2684 YNKDKMK
-2691 LKIYKLLST
+2691 LKTYKLLST

-2715 DDDDESSGLISI
+2715 DEDDETSGLIGK
-2727 FSSVIDIVKSVI
+2727 FTSVIKIVKSVI
-2739 TGDFDNI
+2739 SGDFDDI
-2746 SGIFS
+2746 PDIFEET
-2751 DALGTAGDAILS
+2751 LGTAVDEVLS

-2769 MIDAR
+2769 MLDAWF
-2774 YLMEGNSSLEDDIDY
+2774 LMEGNSSLEDDIDY

-2811 VEGLK
+2811 AETLK
-2816 NIVDSLLP
+2816 DIVDALLP
-2824 ADLSTETS
+2824 ADLSTEAS

-2864 GLDREHW
+2864 GLDREYW

-2879 DYQLDKIIGSFQD
+2879 DYQLDKIIETFQD

-2926 VSTGYEFSVKNKT
+2926 VSSGYEFSIKNKT

-3035 NDSITISGT
+3035 TDSITISGT
-3044 YSVDSIEDAL
+3044 YSGDSIEGVLSKYIKSGL
-3054 SSYIITGLSNEVKN
+3054 SSEVVS

-3074 TGHEKFVALSQY
+3074 TGHKEFVALSQY

-3119 GEESADERAARYMI
+3119 GEESADERAARYMV
-3133 LFNLLSVQVEFY
+3133 LFNLLSVQVEFDY
-3145 SDGTALG
+3145 GGTSLG
-3152 RIISNGKIESRTG
+3152 RIISNGRIELREG
-3165 DKVIIKSYAS
+3165 NKVIIKSYAS

-3196 SLSNSTLET
+3196 SVSNSTLET

-3215 PTAEILT
+3215 PTAEVLT

-3231 DYFDESFGDTFI
+3231 DYFDEAFGDTFI
-3243 ACIFNEADGLYYPV
+3243 ACIYNETDGLYYPV
-3257 LGSGSK
+3257 LGSSSK
-3263 NCNDEKYKSYF
+3263 NCNSTEYKNYF
-3274 ENIDG
+3274 KNTDG
-3279 NKEGKGWSVQK
+3279 NKEGLGWSVQK

-3396 TGKTNLKTIVS
+3396 TGKTNLKTLVS

-3491 SLYAD
+3491 SLYPD

-3550 IAGLGSFVSYP
+3550 IAGLSSFVSYP

-3597 SSPHPGLGPENRSFT
+3597 SSPHPGLGPENRPFT

-3664 IFIDPMVNK
+3664 KFIDPMVNK

-3682 GAALEKMLVAQ
+3682 GAALEEMLIAQ